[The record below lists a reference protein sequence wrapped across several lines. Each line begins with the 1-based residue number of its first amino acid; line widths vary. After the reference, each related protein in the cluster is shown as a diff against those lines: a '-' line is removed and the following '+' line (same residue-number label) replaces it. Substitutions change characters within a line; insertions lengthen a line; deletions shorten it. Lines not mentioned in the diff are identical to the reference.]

1 MGCNDHDFV
10 NINEA
15 DSRHHPGLSGNR
27 ISVARDSGGP
37 REPAG
42 GHIVSSREPIYAGAV
57 LNDTKPSAA
66 VLERGRHATDAE
78 LARKADW
85 IRLKTI
91 ELVAQAGL
99 GHYSSTFSCAEIVA
113 TLYYHVLRLDPGS
126 PGWADRDRFL
136 LGKGHVATGLWPVLA
151 DLGYYPPDWL
161 GQFGKVGSPL
171 NDHPNMKLA
180 PGVDFSSGSLGH
192 NLSVGAGMA
201 MAGRI
206 ARRDYRT
213 FVLTGDGELQEGQ
226 VWEAAMAASHYKL
239 GNLVAIIDANGFSGS
254 GPTSEAMNIE
264 PLGARF
270 AAFGWLV
277 KEINGHDIPTLRATF
292 ASLPDP
298 LTGKQPVVIIA
309 RTHKGHGLE
318 MFEKQPQAWHL
329 GLLTDEQRTDAV
341 AEITARMELAE

>member
-1 MGCNDHDFV
+1 
-10 NINEA
+10 
-15 DSRHHPGLSGNR
+15 
-27 ISVARDSGGP
+27 VARDSGGP

-42 GHIVSSREPIYAGAV
+42 RHIVSSQEPIYAGAV

-91 ELVAQAGL
+91 ELVGQAGL

-270 AAFGWLV
+270 AAFGWQV

-298 LTGKQPVVIIA
+298 VTGKQPVVIIA
-309 RTHKGHGLE
+309 RTSKGHGLE